1 MRLHHH
7 HHHHQ
12 LQLQQQHSDVIRCG
26 DFPLRPSSLLRF
38 SLFDIKLRPQRVRR
52 LSQVAPPP
60 QKKKL
65 HLFVCS
71 CAPSPTT
78 SPLPLR
84 PQTAAPFICHLICC
98 FAPPPHP
105 PILLTDALILPSS
118 AAEKTLQHLESV

>member
-52 LSQVAPPP
+52 LSQVAPP
-60 QKKKL
+60 KKKIA
-65 HLFVCS
+65 FVCLLMRS
-71 CAPSPTT
+71 VPHQAHFLRGRR
-78 SPLPLR
+78 LPLHSSVIFSAASLPR
-84 PQTAAPFICHLICC
+84 PPRPT
-98 FAPPPHP
+98 
-105 PILLTDALILPSS
+105 ILLTDALILPSS